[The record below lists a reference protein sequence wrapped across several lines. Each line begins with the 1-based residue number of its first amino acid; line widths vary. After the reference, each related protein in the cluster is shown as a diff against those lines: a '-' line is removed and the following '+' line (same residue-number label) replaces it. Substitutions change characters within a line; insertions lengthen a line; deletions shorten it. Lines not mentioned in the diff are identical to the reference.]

1 MARYA
6 IVVKISQLPVLTSW
20 HQHFALRGICH
31 WLVLSF
37 WTLKYKS
44 THTPECSHLGT
55 LLFPPG
61 SSLFRNAQCSQKE
74 HSKME
79 LGCSEFR
86 DAPLPFAKLKTHD
99 QHINSSHGKANR
111 TWTRTWGFSVNHSR
125 TLFPPPP
132 PNKYNLSL
140 GFSEHL
146 NRSLSPKLIVT
157 SVFDFCLT
165 FRCTGCSSKMWI
177 FQIWRHDWNG
187 SRIGFGNVQLI

>member
-1 MARYA
+1 M
-6 IVVKISQLPVLTSW
+6 
-20 HQHFALRGICH
+20 
-31 WLVLSF
+31 
-37 WTLKYKS
+37 S
-44 THTPECSHLGT
+44 THTGVPIWENWKLLSATHSVPERNIPIWNWDVPNFEM
-55 LLFPPG
+55 LLCRLQ
-61 SSLFRNAQCSQKE
+61 SWKLMTNISTVV
-74 HSKME
+74 ME
-79 LGCSEFR
+79 RL
-86 DAPLPFAKLKTHD
+86 
-99 QHINSSHGKANR
+99 NR
-111 TWTRTWGFSVNHSR
+111 TWTRTWGLSVNHSR
-125 TLFPPPP
+125 TLFPPP